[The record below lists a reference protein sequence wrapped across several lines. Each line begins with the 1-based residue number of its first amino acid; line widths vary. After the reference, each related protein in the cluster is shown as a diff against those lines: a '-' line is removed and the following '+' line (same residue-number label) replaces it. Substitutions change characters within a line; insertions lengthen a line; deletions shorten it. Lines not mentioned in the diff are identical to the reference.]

1 MRKLFFL
8 SFVHFK
14 SKLENTATVS
24 SIFNCYC
31 NCHILH
37 FLINLLH
44 RSLDTLVKGLSS
56 DDNGRS
62 AQALQEAD
70 RYLKSQQGFSRTVIN
85 RTTGSTPVVSV

>member
-1 MRKLFFL
+1 M
-8 SFVHFK
+8 HFK

-24 SIFNCYC
+24 SILFNCYC
-31 NCHILH
+31 NRHLLQ

-44 RSLDTLVKGLSS
+44 CSLDTLVKGLSS

-62 AQALQEAD
+62 AQALEEAD

-85 RTTGSTPVVSV
+85 RSTGSTSVVSV